1 MLELVYYINSSSI
14 LYEHHIVYLFLCFGG
29 WYAFREYTIL
39 ASYSILVFVCWWVLT
54 LVIVSRPL
62 GTALVGL
69 GCLGRSRGL
78 CVAREPGHSTLVV
91 VVGLRHAQL
100 VERFPIRVRYRLPM
114 STQVLPFLSRSM
126 SINVHSFPSMSIR
139 ATSINVHSFPSM
151 SIRAILS
158 HSS

>member
-1 MLELVYYINSSSI
+1 MFV
-14 LYEHHIVYLFLCFGG
+14 LCFGG
-29 WYAFREYTIL
+29 WYHLEVHYRIPESSIVVFGIVSICRCHYSLDAFGECTIL
-39 ASYSILVFVCWWVLT
+39 ASYSILVFVFWWVLT

-78 CVAREPGHSTLVV
+78 GVTREPSDSTLVV
-91 VVGLRHAQL
+91 VVGCRHAKL

-139 ATSINVHSFPSM
+139 A
-151 SIRAILS
+151 ILS